1 MVVARI
7 DLLGWSPDLQGDA
20 AGGSLVQAA
29 ASRNQSPMSACGTL
43 VPCGTLARRFGSDC
57 PAEVVGLSIH
67 NPESTCKL
75 IGTQALIQSE
85 NVKLL

>member
-1 MVVARI
+1 MADVA
-7 DLLGWSPDLQGDA
+7 
-20 AGGSLVQAA
+20 
-29 ASRNQSPMSACGTL
+29 
-43 VPCGTLARRFGSDC
+43 CGTLARRFGSDC

-85 NVKLL
+85 NVKLF

>member
-7 DLLGWSPDLQGDA
+7 DLLGWSPDRQGDA

-43 VPCGTLARRFGSDC
+43 ARRFGLDC

-85 NVKLL
+85 NAKLL

>member
-1 MVVARI
+1 
-7 DLLGWSPDLQGDA
+7 
-20 AGGSLVQAA
+20 
-29 ASRNQSPMSACGTL
+29 MSA
-43 VPCGTLARRFGSDC
+43 CGTLARRFGLDC

-85 NVKLL
+85 NAKLL